1 MLPSGLHTSDPI
13 ESYEHTER
21 ATWQT
26 EITARRQR
34 PRVHREVVSRE

>member
-1 MLPSGLHTSDPI
+1 MLPSRLHTSDPI
-13 ESYEHTER
+13 KSYKPTER